1 MQMPRNI
8 GPMLAARAEEVTVSY
23 DVIPRALEPRPAADL
38 GQLWQSGIVGTTS
51 AVPAVNNE
59 FPRIER

>member
-1 MQMPRNI
+1 
-8 GPMLAARAEEVTVSY
+8 MLAARAEEVTVSY